1 MNVLDFQADKLI
13 TGVNIIEGNLYWTDD
28 NSEPKKLEI
37 NRFKESDIGLNGGAT
52 TISNRLFN
60 HTDVTVIRPHPAKAI
75 ELELVDYDDAEFDEQ
90 RETSPEPPF
99 EQIFP
104 RFSYRWRYED
114 GQYSPYAPFTQV
126 AFMSKDRNYGTA
138 DDPQNWD
145 PNSEYNFDGTDGSI
159 VNFENRSYEN
169 NTTITAAIPPLVNPD
184 PSVST
189 DWDDLGVA
197 VLTSQHANYVEGYNT
212 TMFNNAGRIVLNNI
226 PRGTS
231 DVAEIDILYTESIS
245 STIYVL
251 ETLLIPPEQRGINF
265 SLNSSYVRGVQGLE
279 PDPSN
284 PGDFLSPRHGYLN
297 SQDYTIQP
305 LSYAVTT
312 RKIYSA
318 LPANQLSRPFDDVP
332 RLAKAQEITANRLI
346 YGNYLHKYDQPSG
359 VNLEVRAIPAE
370 SFPHINDA
378 AIIADRLAASATDG
392 LHVKS
397 NRTYEVGVV
406 YIDAFGRQGAMLQNV
421 STFNPDGTVN
431 EANAFRTAFNQDTR
445 EALQV
450 TINSEAPA
458 WADSYRYFIK
468 EVSTPH
474 QNLISYNIYND
485 GRFADVDSEFVWVE
499 FQSTDRNK
507 IQASSG
513 DAAAS
518 VLTIRRIN
526 DDIQNIKTRFLVQEI
541 ANEAPDV
548 VLNQVRR
555 NILSSETVNAGS
567 FNHASYDAV
576 ADIVS
581 GGLDRNTV
589 NNQTSLFL
597 APQSNDTV
605 VIFQTQVVNTF
616 NSFITKA
623 GGSVLID
630 TNTTNTIDFT
640 SLNQPLFARIRQ
652 PENGEHYAS
661 GLEDHYVEI
670 LSIQTNNA
678 NASNNTGRIQINFG
692 HRYLVNTATRE
703 IERLNLSSANG
714 LRSTQGQDFN
724 FELLTVEI
732 SEKAIER
739 LGGRFFVRVARNS
752 LVTQQS
758 KFTFEGALTELAPHW
773 FETEPIIAES
783 NLNLFWETSD
793 TFCVCMHHGCPNKL
807 NWFNSIAEV
816 ATPVP
821 AEGIE
826 GGVYLETTQMFDK
839 FNSVELTKGVRVN
852 TPTDRYA
859 AERKPYGLTWS
870 GVYNSRTGINRL
882 NQFITA
888 DGITKELEPNYGS
901 LQLLHTR
908 DTNLIAAC
916 EDKIFRILADKDL
929 LYNAD
934 GGGNVS
940 ASNRV
945 LGQTTP
951 FVGEYGIS
959 KNPESFASYGNNF
972 WITDAARGVVLQVT
986 PANGQINEVS
996 SMGLKDH
1003 FRDRLHS
1010 ATKLVGAYDDYS
1022 DSYMLSMQGYNQ
1034 NDAMIDIED
1043 AINGETSNITWR
1055 YEPARQGWS
1064 SRVSYIPESGLSLN
1078 NKFYTYKSGK
1088 MFVHNSNNVPRNH
1101 FYNLPVKADPAYPG
1115 SFLPASY
1122 VSEIEVILNENP
1134 SALKDYLTLGY
1145 EGTQGWVATS
1155 IDTDSEDLTITN
1167 TWPFV
1172 KKEDKYFAP
1181 IVGQIP
1187 TYGLTNAG
1195 LGSVVADDG
1204 STVFI
1209 NGSQDKSGIKGFY
1222 NKVRLQNALETKAEL
1237 FAINSEN
1244 KISSN

>member
-126 AFMSKDRNYGTA
+126 AFMSKNRNYGTA

-468 EVSTPH
+468 EVSTSH

-555 NILSSETVNAGS
+555 NILSSETINAGS
-567 FNHASYDAV
+567 FNHSSYDTV
-576 ADIVS
+576 ADITS
-581 GGLDRNTV
+581 GGLDRGTV

-597 APQSNDTV
+597 APQNNDTV
-605 VIFQTQVVNTF
+605 TFQTQVVNAF

-623 GGSVLID
+623 GGPVLID

-652 PENGEHYAS
+652 PRNGEHYAS

-714 LRSTQGQDFN
+714 LTSTQSQDFN

-826 GGVYLETTQMFDK
+826 GGVYLETTRMFDK

-1034 NDAMIDIED
+1034 NDAMIDAED
-1043 AINGETSNITWR
+1043 AINGETSNITWK

-1064 SRVSYIPESGLSLN
+1064 SRVSYIPENGLSLN

-1101 FYNLPVKADPAYPG
+1101 FYNLPVKADPASPG